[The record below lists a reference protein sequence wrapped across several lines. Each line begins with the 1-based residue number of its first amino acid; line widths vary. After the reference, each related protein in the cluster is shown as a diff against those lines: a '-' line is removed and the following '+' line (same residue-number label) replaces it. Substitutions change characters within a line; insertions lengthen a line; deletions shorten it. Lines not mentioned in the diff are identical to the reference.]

1 MTSQTTE
8 HPGIKFSTEIP
19 EGIKAFQPQ
28 RRETRVFSKDF
39 EMGKRNNF
47 ELLQIQRQKRE
58 ELKQLKAELEKTKEK
73 SWLKRKQKL
82 EQKKEAE
89 KKNQEKSNSYQVIKN
104 NAKIRKWSKK
114 AKEQLM
120 KMPKELFEQYLNS
133 TK

>member
-1 MTSQTTE
+1 MTSQAAE
-8 HPGIKFSTEIP
+8 HTGIKFSSENP

-28 RRETRVFSKDF
+28 RRETKIFSKDF

-47 ELLQIQRQKRE
+47 ELLQIQRQRRE

-73 SWLKRKQKL
+73 SRLRRKQKL

-89 KKNQEKSNSYQVIKN
+89 KKNQEKSSSYQVIKN

-114 AKEQLM
+114 AKEHLM